1 MPVLLDVSE
10 SMSMKDQRK
19 LPEEIVEAAAA
30 LSMAPLDEEINA
42 VQAVMKLDAGQ
53 RQKITASSRLDL
65 AKAVLVDSA
74 RPIFE
79 SLGENLDLSYHSFG
93 QAPRLISDDT
103 VVASESELV
112 AAIDASR
119 TGRSSWRYLL
129 IAGFIL
135 LLLESLFAE
144 FLRKRKRSRSKQADP
159 IPDNLTGVQD
169 A

>member
-1 MPVLLDVSE
+1 MPIAVNVDPRESDVASLSASDLNENLEGADITVVTSE
-10 SMSMKDQRK
+10 S
-19 LPEEIVEAAAA
+19 
-30 LSMAPLDEEINA
+30 
-42 VQAVMKLDAGQ
+42 
-53 RQKITASSRLDL
+53 DL
-65 AKAVLVDSA
+65 
-74 RPIFE
+74 I
-79 SLGENLDLSYHSFG
+79 
-93 QAPRLISDDT
+93 
-103 VVASESELV
+103 

>member
-1 MPVLLDVSE
+1 MQAPGFLFEGYGDHRESDVTS
-10 SMSMKDQRK
+10 
-19 LPEEIVEAAAA
+19 
-30 LSMAPLDEEINA
+30 LS
-42 VQAVMKLDAGQ
+42 
-53 RQKITASSRLDL
+53 ASDL
-65 AKAVLVDSA
+65 N
-74 RPIFE
+74 
-79 SLGENLDLSYHSFG
+79 ENLEGAD
-93 QAPRLISDDT
+93 IT

-129 IAGFIL
+129 ITGFIL